1 MELIKKK
8 IHMMVEGE
16 KTISQITLDDD
27 RNVPDNKP
35 DMLRIIDSKGQ
46 VVLED
51 IRANEQQAWIKGQLK
66 FRIMYVGEEE
76 ERRIQSLEGS
86 IPFEEEVHME
96 GLKAGE
102 SIRAEA
108 ELEDLR
114 VGIINSRKM
123 SIQSIITLKVA
134 QEKSMEEEM
143 AVDVLDK
150 QEAEFYKSPMEIMEL
165 RIQKKDMLRIREEIL
180 LPSGKSNIYELIW
193 DDVSFNVKEIRLLQG
208 KIYLCGSL
216 QVFVLYTGE
225 GGDNKS
231 EWLKEEIAVTKE
243 LECNGCSE
251 EMIPEIHITLKSC
264 DCEVKTDEDAEER
277 ILALDAV
284 LDMDIKIYEEEL
296 LELVQDLYST
306 KKELKPD
313 VKRCKFQSLIG
324 NNITKC
330 RLNHKV
336 RIKKEEPRILQI
348 CNGSGRVRVDQIEK
362 IEKGILVEGTLEVS
376 VLYVSAEDEL
386 PFFAKQIQIP
396 FVQKIDIHEMKE
408 NTDYKVETGN
418 IQINT
423 TMIDSEEMEIKAV
436 VDLAVK
442 AVEHIWQNVITQ
454 VSEEPLDLQ
463 RLEGLAGIVVYVVK
477 ENDSLWSIG
486 KNYCMSVSDIRELN
500 GLESDVIQKNDRLIL
515 CKSPGNIT
523 K

>member
-1 MELIKKK
+1 MSEQLQEGLGLYVRFAKNNKIKKRLVAKSGELKMKDSTIESELIDFFNVRMDYYDQVV
-8 IHMMVEGE
+8 IHMIKLTEITRPDAPDYDFE
-16 KTISQITLDDD
+16 KA
-27 RNVPDNKP
+27 K
-35 DMLRIIDSKGQ
+35 M
-46 VVLED
+46 
-51 IRANEQQAWIKGQLK
+51 A
-66 FRIMYVGEEE
+66 
-76 ERRIQSLEGS
+76 
-86 IPFEEEVHME
+86 FE
-96 GLKAGE
+96 
-102 SIRAEA
+102 
-108 ELEDLR
+108 
-114 VGIINSRKM
+114 
-123 SIQSIITLKVA
+123 
-134 QEKSMEEEM
+134 
-143 AVDVLDK
+143 
-150 QEAEFYKSPMEIMEL
+150 
-165 RIQKKDMLRIREEIL
+165 
-180 LPSGKSNIYELIW
+180 
-193 DDVSFNVKEIRLLQG
+193 RLLE
-208 KIYLCGSL
+208 
-216 QVFVLYTGE
+216 F
-225 GGDNKS
+225 
-231 EWLKEEIAVTKE
+231 
-243 LECNGCSE
+243 
-251 EMIPEIHITLKSC
+251 
-264 DCEVKTDEDAEER
+264 TDD
-277 ILALDAV
+277 L
-284 LDMDIKIYEEEL
+284 IKIYEEEL